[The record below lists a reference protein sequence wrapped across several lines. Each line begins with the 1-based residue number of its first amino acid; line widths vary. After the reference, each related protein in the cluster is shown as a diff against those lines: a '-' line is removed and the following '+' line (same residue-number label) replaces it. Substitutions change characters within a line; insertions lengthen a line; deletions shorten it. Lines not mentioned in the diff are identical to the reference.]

1 MLTSKVA
8 KRYAQ
13 GLLNFTQETAQ
24 TDAVFGEMSDVA
36 KTIEKSKELQNFF
49 ASPIIDGKK
58 KISIALEIFKDFSP
72 VTKSFLQLIIKQGRE
87 SQMQN
92 IAQEFINKVED
103 MKGVQRITL
112 TSAGQ
117 LSAENISNIL
127 KSSDLV
133 NHNQTFEVKSIINPD
148 LLGGYILRVGDQQI
162 DQSVKSKLSKL
173 KKEFLH
179 EDIKSSQQPFEDE
192 YGSYPP
198 IGSFSL

>member
-13 GLLNFTQETAQ
+13 GLLNFTQESGH
-24 TDAVFGEMSDVA
+24 TDSVFAEMGDIV

-49 ASPIIDGKK
+49 ASPIIDVKK

-72 VTKSFLQLIIKQGRE
+72 VTKSMLQLIIKQGRE

-112 TSAGQ
+112 TSAVE
-117 LSAENISNIL
+117 LSSENISNIL

-133 NHNQTFEVKSIINPD
+133 NHDNKFDVKSIINPEI
-148 LLGGYILRVGDQQI
+148 LGGYILRVGDQQV
-162 DQSVKSKLSKL
+162 DASVKSKLSKL
-173 KKEFLH
+173 KKEFQLN
-179 EDIKSSQQPFEDE
+179 
-192 YGSYPP
+192 
-198 IGSFSL
+198 